1 VATRLTPGWTVV
13 LGALLI
19 VAAMVGATL
28 VWLAALPGWLTGG
41 LLAIASVMA
50 LVGWIMTFRDL
61 SPPRNRRPRS

>member
-1 VATRLTPGWTVV
+1 VATRLTPGRTVV

-28 VWLAALPGWLTGG
+28 VWEAALPGWLTGV
-41 LLAIASVMA
+41 LLVVALVMA

-61 SPPRNRRPRS
+61 SPPRRRRP